1 MRAKATKERKSR
13 GESLSEREKDIV
25 GDVLDRFA
33 DESWCSRQAS
43 SDCSA
48 HALLSTSASEVE
60 KATEEVE
67 ESTVAEVRPRE
78 GRVRNYRGAKK
89 FRIERVLFRYVPSGL
104 EKMNYALS
112 IDESLE
118 VNVLFE
124 SHTGP
129 CDYQPESRR
138 SPVRAS
144 IGTDF
149 MDVGS
154 ARNCAKGTGRNV
166 EFHHYRAFSLLFL
179 GNDLNNAG
187 FRIDSVRVRDTFI
200 KEVRREWD
208 LF

>member
-1 MRAKATKERKSR
+1 MFSIVLRTNRGARGKPPPIVPPTRCSPPPPLRWKKRVATE
-13 GESLSEREKDIV
+13 
-25 GDVLDRFA
+25 
-33 DESWCSRQAS
+33 
-43 SDCSA
+43 
-48 HALLSTSASEVE
+48 
-60 KATEEVE
+60 EEVE